1 MQNGKNPQQNDWQ
14 FSTILGSAFL
24 AIFVLGQAFSI
35 FCHSEDVLVPIWLM
49 TSSFP
54 NLTRFLLTIIRSRF
68 LKILQVFK

>member
-35 FCHSEDVLVPIWLM
+35 FCQSEDVLVTIWLM
-49 TSSFP
+49 TSP
-54 NLTRFLLTIIRSRF
+54 
-68 LKILQVFK
+68 FKAVR